1 MCSRGGAAVAGSQVG
16 QSPSSRGER
25 AAGCG
30 GWDNYSSRSAFS
42 FHSFLTANGYVR
54 AILDGLSG
62 LPQPPLHPPSEIVL
76 CSVLPTTAAG

>member
-1 MCSRGGAAVAGSQVG
+1 MLLGGAAAGRAEPIQH
-16 QSPSSRGER
+16 SRGER

-30 GWDNYSSRSAFS
+30 GWDNYSYSSRSAFS

-54 AILDGLSG
+54 AILDGLSW